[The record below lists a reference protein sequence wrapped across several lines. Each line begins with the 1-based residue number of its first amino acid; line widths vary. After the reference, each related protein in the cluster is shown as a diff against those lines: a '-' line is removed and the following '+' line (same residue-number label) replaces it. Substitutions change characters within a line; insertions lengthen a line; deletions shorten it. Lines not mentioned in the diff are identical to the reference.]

1 MVHSH
6 WCSLAGF
13 GGGVEAPT
21 DLVHMGVSSNIR
33 LQENE
38 NLGVLLCRDL
48 QREGVGLQL
57 E

>member
-48 QREGVGLQL
+48 QRKGVGLQL